1 MQEKDKKK
9 KYKLIALC
17 GKSAVGKDTI
27 LNEVIGDDDK
37 NEFFHKI
44 VSVTTRPKRKSEV
57 DGVDYYFVDDSDI
70 PNLRLLELEHFNGWA
85 YGTMQAELE
94 EDRINLGIFTPR
106 GIAQLA
112 ATGLVELTVVIVESD
127 ADIRLSRSLLRSFG
141 EQVLEMCR
149 RNIADAE
156 DFSPK
161 ILNKMREEYPKV
173 VTIKNNN
180 SDDFKNA
187 VTLIR
192 SLGVALL

>member
-1 MQEKDKKK
+1 MQDKDKKK
-9 KYKLIALC
+9 KYKIIALC

-44 VSVTTRPKRKSEV
+44 VSVTTRPKRKTEV

-112 ATGLVELTVVIVESD
+112 ATDLVELTVVIVESD

-156 DFSPK
+156 DFSPRV
-161 ILNKMREEYPKV
+161 LNKMREEYPKV

>member
-27 LNEVIGDDDK
+27 LNEVIGDEDE
-37 NEFFHKI
+37 NELFHKI
-44 VSVTTRPKRKSEV
+44 VSVTTRPKRKTEV

-112 ATGLVELTVVIVESD
+112 ATGLVELIVVIVESD

-173 VTIKNNN
+173 VTVKNNN

-192 SLGVALL
+192 SLGAALL

>member
-27 LNEVIGDDDK
+27 LNEVIGDEDK

-44 VSVTTRPKRKSEV
+44 VSVTTRPKRKTEV

-161 ILNKMREEYPKV
+161 VLNKMREEYPKV

>member
-9 KYKLIALC
+9 KYKIIALC

-27 LNEVIGDDDK
+27 LNEVVGDDDK

>member
-9 KYKLIALC
+9 KYRLIALC

-27 LNEVIGDDDK
+27 LNEVVGDDDK

-161 ILNKMREEYPKV
+161 VLNKMREEYPKV

>member
-27 LNEVIGDDDK
+27 LNEVIGDEDK
-37 NEFFHKI
+37 SEFFHKI
-44 VSVTTRPKRKSEV
+44 VSVTTRPKRKTEV

-161 ILNKMREEYPKV
+161 VLNKMREEYPKV

>member
-37 NEFFHKI
+37 SEFFHKI
-44 VSVTTRPKRKSEV
+44 VSVTTRPKRKTEV

-70 PNLRLLELEHFNGWA
+70 PNLRLLELEYFNGWA

-161 ILNKMREEYPKV
+161 ILNKMREEYSKV
-173 VTIKNNN
+173 ITIKNNN

>member
-1 MQEKDKKK
+1 MD
-9 KYKLIALC
+9 
-17 GKSAVGKDTI
+17 GKGDTEI
-27 LNEVIGDDDK
+27 
-37 NEFFHKI
+37 FHKI
-44 VSVTTRPKRKSEV
+44 VSVTTRPKRAYEV

-70 PNLRLLELEHFNGWA
+70 PSLRLLELEHFNGWA
-85 YGTMQAELE
+85 YGTMMAELE
-94 EDRINLGIFTPR
+94 KDKINLGIFTPR

-173 VTIKNNN
+173 TTIKNNN

-187 VTLIR
+187 VTLVR
-192 SLGVALL
+192 SLGAALL

>member
-161 ILNKMREEYPKV
+161 VLNKMREEYPKV

>member
-44 VSVTTRPKRKSEV
+44 VSVTTRPKRKTEV

-161 ILNKMREEYPKV
+161 VLNKMREEYPKV

>member
-27 LNEVIGDDDK
+27 LNEVVGDDDK
-37 NEFFHKI
+37 SEFFHKI
-44 VSVTTRPKRKSEV
+44 VSVTTRPKRKTEV

-112 ATGLVELTVVIVESD
+112 ATGLVELTVVIIESD

-161 ILNKMREEYPKV
+161 VLNKMREEYPKV

>member
-9 KYKLIALC
+9 KYKIIALC

-27 LNEVIGDDDK
+27 LNEVIGDEDK

-44 VSVTTRPKRKSEV
+44 VSVTTRPKRKTEI

-112 ATGLVELTVVIVESD
+112 ATGLVDLTVVIVESD

-161 ILNKMREEYPKV
+161 VLNKMREEYPKV

>member
-27 LNEVIGDDDK
+27 LNEVIRDEDE
-37 NEFFHKI
+37 NELFHKI
-44 VSVTTRPKRKSEV
+44 VSVTTRPKRKTEV

-161 ILNKMREEYPKV
+161 VLNKMREEYPKV

>member
-9 KYKLIALC
+9 KYKIIALC

-27 LNEVIGDDDK
+27 LNEVIRDDDK

-44 VSVTTRPKRKSEV
+44 VSVTTRPKRKTEV

-149 RNIADAE
+149 RNIVDAE

-161 ILNKMREEYPKV
+161 VLNKMREEYPKV

-192 SLGVALL
+192 SLGVALS

>member
-9 KYKLIALC
+9 KYRIIALC

-27 LNEVIGDDDK
+27 LNEVIGDEDK
-37 NEFFHKI
+37 NELFHKI
-44 VSVTTRPKRKSEV
+44 VSVTTRPKRKTEV

-94 EDRINLGIFTPR
+94 EDKINLGIFTPR

-192 SLGVALL
+192 SLGAALL

>member
-27 LNEVIGDDDK
+27 LNAVVEDDK
-37 NEFFHKI
+37 KGLFHKI

-161 ILNKMREEYPKV
+161 VLNKMREEYPKV

-187 VTLIR
+187 VILIR

>member
-9 KYKLIALC
+9 KYKIIALC

-37 NEFFHKI
+37 SEFFHKI
-44 VSVTTRPKRKSEV
+44 VSVTTRPKRKTEV

-161 ILNKMREEYPKV
+161 VLNKVREEYPKV

>member
-27 LNEVIGDDDK
+27 LNEVVGDDDK
-37 NEFFHKI
+37 SEFFHKI

-161 ILNKMREEYPKV
+161 VLNKMREEYPKV

>member
-9 KYKLIALC
+9 KYKIIALC
-17 GKSAVGKDTI
+17 GKSAAGKDTI
-27 LNEVIGDDDK
+27 LNEVMDGKGDT
-37 NEFFHKI
+37 EIFHKI
-44 VSVTTRPKRKSEV
+44 VSVTTRPKRAYEV

-85 YGTMQAELE
+85 YGTMMAELE
-94 EDRINLGIFTPR
+94 EDKINLGIFTPR

-156 DFSPK
+156 VFSPK

-192 SLGVALL
+192 SLGAALL

>member
-1 MQEKDKKK
+1 
-9 KYKLIALC
+9 
-17 GKSAVGKDTI
+17 
-27 LNEVIGDDDK
+27 
-37 NEFFHKI
+37 
-44 VSVTTRPKRKSEV
+44 
-57 DGVDYYFVDDSDI
+57 
-70 PNLRLLELEHFNGWA
+70 
-85 YGTMQAELE
+85 MQAELE

-149 RNIADAE
+149 RNIADSE

-161 ILNKMREEYPKV
+161 VLNKMREEYPKV

>member
-27 LNEVIGDDDK
+27 LNEVIGDEDK
-37 NEFFHKI
+37 NELFHKI
-44 VSVTTRPKRKSEV
+44 VSVTTRPKRKTEV

-173 VTIKNNN
+173 VTIKIYN

-187 VTLIR
+187 VTLVR

>member
-27 LNEVIGDDDK
+27 LNEVIGDENK
-37 NEFFHKI
+37 NDFFHKI

-70 PNLRLLELEHFNGWA
+70 PNLRLLEFEHFNGWA

-156 DFSPK
+156 DFSPEV
-161 ILNKMREEYPKV
+161 LNKMREEYPKV

>member
-27 LNEVIGDDDK
+27 LNEVIGDEDK
-37 NEFFHKI
+37 SELFHKI
-44 VSVTTRPKRKSEV
+44 VSVTTRPKRKTEV

-192 SLGVALL
+192 SLGAALL

>member
-9 KYKLIALC
+9 KYKIIALC

-44 VSVTTRPKRKSEV
+44 VSVTTRPKRKTEV

-161 ILNKMREEYPKV
+161 VLNKMREEYPKV

-187 VTLIR
+187 VTLVR

>member
-85 YGTMQAELE
+85 YGTTQAELE

>member
-27 LNEVIGDDDK
+27 LNEVVGDDDK
-37 NEFFHKI
+37 SEFFHKI

-57 DGVDYYFVDDSDI
+57 NGVDYYFVDDSDI

-161 ILNKMREEYPKV
+161 VLDKMREEYPKV

>member
-27 LNEVIGDDDK
+27 LNEVIGDEDK
-37 NEFFHKI
+37 SEFFHKI
-44 VSVTTRPKRKSEV
+44 VSVTTRPKRKTEV

-161 ILNKMREEYPKV
+161 VLNKMREEYPKV

-192 SLGVALL
+192 SLGVTLL

>member
-27 LNEVIGDDDK
+27 LNEVIGDEDK

-44 VSVTTRPKRKSEV
+44 VSVTTRPKRKTEV

-112 ATGLVELTVVIVESD
+112 ATGLVELAVVIVESD

-161 ILNKMREEYPKV
+161 VLNKMREEYPKV

>member
-27 LNEVIGDDDK
+27 LNEVIGDENK
-37 NEFFHKI
+37 NDFFHKI

-70 PNLRLLELEHFNGWA
+70 PNLRLLEFEHFNGWA

-106 GIAQLA
+106 GIAQLV

-156 DFSPK
+156 DFSPEV
-161 ILNKMREEYPKV
+161 LNKMREEYPKV

>member
-9 KYKLIALC
+9 KYKIIALC

-85 YGTMQAELE
+85 YGTLQAELE

-161 ILNKMREEYPKV
+161 VLNKMREEYPKV

>member
-27 LNEVIGDDDK
+27 LNEVIGDGDK
-37 NEFFHKI
+37 NGLFHKI
-44 VSVTTRPKRKSEV
+44 VSVTTRPKRKTEV

-85 YGTMQAELE
+85 YGTLQAELE

-112 ATGLVELTVVIVESD
+112 ATGLVELTVVVVESD

-192 SLGVALL
+192 SLGAALL

>member
-27 LNEVIGDDDK
+27 LNKVIGDEDK
-37 NEFFHKI
+37 SEFFHKI
-44 VSVTTRPKRKSEV
+44 VSVTTRPKRKTEV

-161 ILNKMREEYPKV
+161 VLNKMREEYPKV

>member
-1 MQEKDKKK
+1 MQGKDKKK

-27 LNEVIGDDDK
+27 LNEVVGDDDK
-37 NEFFHKI
+37 SEFFHKI
-44 VSVTTRPKRKSEV
+44 ISVTTRPKRKTEV

-161 ILNKMREEYPKV
+161 VLNKMREEYPKV

-192 SLGVALL
+192 SLGAALL

>member
-1 MQEKDKKK
+1 MQEKAKKK
-9 KYKLIALC
+9 EYRLIALC

-27 LNEVIGDDDK
+27 LNEVVGDDDK
-37 NEFFHKI
+37 SEFFHKI
-44 VSVTTRPKRKSEV
+44 VSVTTRPKRKTEV

-161 ILNKMREEYPKV
+161 VLNKMREEYPKV

>member
-112 ATGLVELTVVIVESD
+112 ATGLVELTVVIIESD

-161 ILNKMREEYPKV
+161 VLDKMREEYPKV
-173 VTIKNNN
+173 VTVKNNN

-187 VTLIR
+187 VTFIR

>member
-9 KYKLIALC
+9 KYKIIALC

>member
-27 LNEVIGDDDK
+27 LNEVIGDEDK

-44 VSVTTRPKRKSEV
+44 VSVTTRPKRKTEV

-149 RNIADAE
+149 RNVADAE

-161 ILNKMREEYPKV
+161 VLNKMREEYPKV

-187 VTLIR
+187 VTLIS

>member
-9 KYKLIALC
+9 KYKIIALC

-27 LNEVIGDDDK
+27 LNEVIGDENK
-37 NEFFHKI
+37 NDFFHKI
-44 VSVTTRPKRKSEV
+44 VSVTTRPKRKTEV

-187 VTLIR
+187 VTLVR

>member
-37 NEFFHKI
+37 NDFFHKI
-44 VSVTTRPKRKSEV
+44 VSVTTRPKRKTEV

-161 ILNKMREEYPKV
+161 VLNKMREEYPKV

>member
-27 LNEVIGDDDK
+27 LNEVIGDENK
-37 NEFFHKI
+37 NELFHKI
-44 VSVTTRPKRKSEV
+44 VSVTTRPKRKTEV

-94 EDRINLGIFTPR
+94 EDKINLGIFTPR

-161 ILNKMREEYPKV
+161 ILDKMREEYPKV

-192 SLGVALL
+192 SLGAALL